1 MKTSIRLL
9 TVALAILTWLVFT
22 LERRIMVLE
31 RTKMDY
37 DIHFGYKSQFP
48 AVGKFGVFEKDGG
61 AKWYAR

>member
-9 TVALAILTWLVFT
+9 AVALAILTWIVLT

-37 DIHFGYKSQFP
+37 DIHFGYKSHFP
-48 AVGKFGVFEKDGG
+48 TIGEFGVYEKRGG
-61 AKWYAR
+61 AKCGN